1 MLIFCAG
8 EFLVVPGR
16 PERGGK
22 DRSEDDGVLQVS
34 GEHTKEEQK
43 SGKWQRI
50 ERAHG
55 KVLRPLRFPEN
66 AKVEQVR
73 VTVENRGP
81 TVTVPSSLSSK
92 PEFGA
97 IEISVN

>member
-1 MLIFCAG
+1 MSFLAG
-8 EFLVVPGR
+8 LKEEVKIEV
-16 PERGGK
+16 K
-22 DRSEDDGVLQVS
+22 DDGVLQVS

-55 KVLRPLRFPEN
+55 KVLRPFRFPEN

-73 VTVENRGP
+73 VT
-81 TVTVPSSLSSK
+81 TY
-92 PEFGA
+92 
-97 IEISVN
+97 